1 MRKLDN
7 LILSFNVVTP
17 LCFVMAIGYFL
28 KYMKMFDENSLKVMN
43 NVTFK
48 VFLPCL
54 LFYNIYTTDM
64 GSVFNLKLLIFATVS
79 ILVLFTFLFFFIPK
93 IEKDNERIIFDIRI
107 ILKKLTN
114 NLSAF
119 YLFTHCL
126 CYYSI

>member
-1 MRKLDN
+1 MDN

-93 IEKDNERIIFDIRI
+93 IEKD
-107 ILKKLTN
+107 
-114 NLSAF
+114 
-119 YLFTHCL
+119 
-126 CYYSI
+126 